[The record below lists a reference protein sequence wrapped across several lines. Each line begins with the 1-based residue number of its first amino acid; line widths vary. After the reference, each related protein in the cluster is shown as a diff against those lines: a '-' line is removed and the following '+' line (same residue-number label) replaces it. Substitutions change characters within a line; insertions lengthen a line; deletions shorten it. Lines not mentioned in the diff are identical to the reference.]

1 MLFKKSVFSYMKT
14 PILIKMFNFQIIN
27 IMMLWLIFGIFFVL
41 SLIAGNRLKTK
52 FREYSAI
59 PTANGMSG
67 AEVARK
73 MLYDYGCYDVNITS
87 VEGTLTDHYNPQT
100 KTVNLSR
107 DVYYGSNVSAAAVA
121 AHEAGHAV
129 QHATAYAWLGL
140 RSALVPIQNI
150 SATILNVIFIGMFFG
165 SFLLGGLFSMQTALL
180 IIVVCYGVFTLFA
193 FITLPV
199 EFNASSRALA
209 WIQRTGITDY
219 YSHKK
224 AENALRLAAS
234 TYVIA
239 ALSSLATL
247 LYYLFALLG
256 QSDE

>member
-1 MLFKKSVFSYMKT
+1 
-14 PILIKMFNFQIIN
+14 
-27 IMMLWLIFGIFFVL
+27 MMLWLIFGIFFVL
-41 SLIAGNRLKTK
+41 GLVADNRLKTK

-73 MLYDYGCYDVNITS
+73 MLKDHGFYDVEITS
-87 VEGTLTDHYNPQT
+87 VGGSLTDHYNPQT

-107 DVYYGSNVSAAAVA
+107 DVYYGTNVAAAAVA
-121 AHEAGHAV
+121 AHEVGHAV
-129 QHATAYAWLGL
+129 QHANAYTWLGL

-165 SFLLGGLFSMQTALL
+165 SFLLGSIFSMQTALL
-180 IIVVCYGVFTLFA
+180 IIVACYGIFTLFA
-193 FITLPV
+193 FVTLPV
-199 EFNASSRALA
+199 EFDASSKALK
-209 WIQRTGITDY
+209 WIKRTGITDY
-219 YSHKK
+219 YSHSK

-247 LYYLFALLG
+247 LYYLFALFG
-256 QSDE
+256 QRDE

>member
-1 MLFKKSVFSYMKT
+1 MLFKKSVFSFMKT

-129 QHATAYAWLGL
+129 QHATA
-140 RSALVPIQNI
+140 
-150 SATILNVIFIGMFFG
+150 
-165 SFLLGGLFSMQTALL
+165 
-180 IIVVCYGVFTLFA
+180 
-193 FITLPV
+193 
-199 EFNASSRALA
+199 
-209 WIQRTGITDY
+209 
-219 YSHKK
+219 
-224 AENALRLAAS
+224 
-234 TYVIA
+234 
-239 ALSSLATL
+239 
-247 LYYLFALLG
+247 
-256 QSDE
+256 